1 MNEQLAKQILKI
13 FANNPFDA
21 YNHKQISSR
30 IGAGSKAERQE
41 VIRTMQEL
49 AEQKHL
55 VEDSHKGKYKI
66 NPKSIDDELMPQNYV
81 VGTIDMKQGGKAYV
95 IPEEEGREDIQ
106 IAPNNTHHALHG
118 DTVKVLMFPQR
129 KMHKPE
135 GQVVEI
141 LKRAK
146 TRFVGVIQKQERF
159 AFMVSDSRTMQ
170 VDIFIHI
177 DDLAGA
183 ENGEKVLVEMTDWPE
198 RMNNPVGK
206 VIKRL
211 GKPGDNNV
219 EMQSILAE
227 YDFPLDFPKEV
238 EEEAKKIKKPTK
250 KEISSRRDFRDVTTF
265 TIDPADAKDFDDA
278 LSFRE
283 LPNGHVE
290 VGVHIADVSYYVKP
304 GSAIDREAYERGTSV
319 YLVDRTIPMLPEKLC
334 NEVCSLRQDEE
345 KLCFSVVMEMDAKGK
360 VHNTWM
366 GKTVIKSDRR
376 MAYEEAQ
383 EIIENG
389 DLKNE
394 KSADAV
400 TVAIL
405 KLHSIAEKLRVARYK
420 SGAINF
426 ETQEVKFQLDENA
439 KPIGVYIK
447 ESKEANWLIEEFM
460 LLANRSVAEYIG
472 KPTNRV
478 KSSKNSTTRTFVYRV
493 HDEPNPEKLNTF
505 VEFVAKLGFSM
516 KTSSRKAL
524 AESYNRLF
532 ENISGRGE
540 EHMVDTIAIRTM
552 SKAYYSTEN
561 IGHYGLAFPYYTH
574 FTSPIRRYPDLM
586 VHRLLERYLEGGA
599 SVNADEYEDYCRH
612 CSVMEKKAADAE
624 RTSVKYKQAE
634 YLADKLGQVF
644 PALISGV
651 SKWGIYAEIEGN
663 KCEGM
668 IPIGSLKDDYYM
680 LDEDNYQVIGRRHGR
695 CYKLGYPVHI
705 RVRKVDLLK
714 KQIDFDLVEEEDT
727 RAPKHESK
735 KKSHKETQK
744 PKSHG
749 RKKKGAKRGL
759 MVLACCLLALG
770 CQQVPQVPAE
780 PDYADTTQ
788 WFVADRG
795 AGVDVFYITS
805 TETDDYPMGGA
816 VWYFSDTYNDSLR
829 ALLQGEMTGVDQ
841 LLAGDL
847 NFYSPYYRQCSMETF
862 TADSLVAE
870 RMPLAMGDVK
880 RAFDY
885 YIEHLNGGRPFIV
898 AGFSQGAI
906 GVVELLKHMDDEA
919 YSRMVAAYVIGWKVT
934 DDDLAATTHILAAR
948 DSADLG
954 VTVCYNSVRTPQCAI
969 PMLSEGNRMAINP
982 LNWRTDGEPATT
994 VFRGDTLTVTLDTAS
1009 LLLCVDGYTR
1019 NDYML
1024 PLVGV
1029 DGNYHCLDI
1038 TLYAEAIRRNIALRA
1053 KLMH

>member
-1 MNEQLAKQILKI
+1 MNEQLAKQILKV

-21 YNHKQISSR
+21 FNHKQISSR

-41 VIRTMQEL
+41 VIRTIQQL
-49 AEQKHL
+49 AEDKHL
-55 VEDSHKGKYKI
+55 VEDDHKGKYRI
-66 NPKSIDDELMPQNYV
+66 NPKSINDDLLPRNYV
-81 VGTIDMKQGGKAYV
+81 TGTIDMKQGGKAYL
-95 IPEEEGREDIQ
+95 IPIENEKLKIENSADAGNNSQFSILNYQFTEDIQ

-141 LKRAK
+141 IKRAK

-159 AFMVSDSRTMQ
+159 AFMVSDSRTMP

-250 KEISSRRDFRDVTTF
+250 KELAGRKDFRDVTTF

-283 LPNGHVE
+283 LANGHVE
-290 VGVHIADVSYYVKP
+290 VGVHIADVSHYVKP

-334 NEVCSLRQDEE
+334 NEVCSLRQDED

-360 VHNTWM
+360 IYNSWM
-366 GKTVIKSDRR
+366 GKTVIRSDRR

-389 DLKNE
+389 ELKIEN
-394 KSADAV
+394 SADAV
-400 TVAIL
+400 AVAIL
-405 KLHSIAEKLRVARYK
+405 KLHGIAEKLRAARYR

-460 LLANRSVAEYIG
+460 LLANRTVAEYIG
-472 KPTNRV
+472 KPRN
-478 KSSKNSTTRTFVYRV
+478 KTFVYRV

-532 ENISGRGE
+532 ENIAGRGE

-586 VHRLLERYLEGGA
+586 VHRLLERYLQGGA

-612 CSVMEKKAADAE
+612 CSIMEKKAADAE

-705 RVRKVDLLK
+705 RVRHVDLLK
-714 KQIDFDLVEEEDT
+714 KQIDFDLVEEDEPMADKYN
-727 RAPKHESK
+727 PQ
-735 KKSHKETQK
+735 KSHK
-744 PKSHG
+744 G
-749 RKKKGAKRGL
+749 KKEKRSNPNNKKAK
-759 MVLACCLLALG
+759 
-770 CQQVPQVPAE
+770 
-780 PDYADTTQ
+780 
-788 WFVADRG
+788 
-795 AGVDVFYITS
+795 
-805 TETDDYPMGGA
+805 
-816 VWYFSDTYNDSLR
+816 
-829 ALLQGEMTGVDQ
+829 
-841 LLAGDL
+841 
-847 NFYSPYYRQCSMETF
+847 
-862 TADSLVAE
+862 
-870 RMPLAMGDVK
+870 K
-880 RAFDY
+880 
-885 YIEHLNGGRPFIV
+885 
-898 AGFSQGAI
+898 
-906 GVVELLKHMDDEA
+906 
-919 YSRMVAAYVIGWKVT
+919 
-934 DDDLAATTHILAAR
+934 
-948 DSADLG
+948 
-954 VTVCYNSVRTPQCAI
+954 
-969 PMLSEGNRMAINP
+969 
-982 LNWRTDGEPATT
+982 
-994 VFRGDTLTVTLDTAS
+994 
-1009 LLLCVDGYTR
+1009 
-1019 NDYML
+1019 
-1024 PLVGV
+1024 
-1029 DGNYHCLDI
+1029 
-1038 TLYAEAIRRNIALRA
+1038 
-1053 KLMH
+1053 

>member
-1 MNEQLAKQILKI
+1 MNENLAKQILKI

-21 YNHKQISSR
+21 YNHKQIASR
-30 IGAGSKAERQE
+30 IGANSKAERQE
-41 VIRTMQEL
+41 VIRTMQAL
-49 AEQKHL
+49 AEDKHL
-55 VEDSHKGKYKI
+55 VEDDHKGKFKI
-66 NPKSIDDELMPQNYV
+66 NPKSIDDELLPQNYV
-81 VGTIDMKQGGKAYV
+81 TGTIDMKQGGKAYV

-118 DTVKVLMFPQR
+118 DTVKVMLFPQR

-141 LKRAK
+141 IRRAK

-159 AFMVSDSRTMQ
+159 AFMVSDSRTMP

-177 DDLAGA
+177 DDLGGA

-227 YDFPLDFPKEV
+227 YDFPLEFPKEV

-250 KEISSRRDFRDVTTF
+250 KEIASRRDFRDITTF

-283 LPNGHVE
+283 LENGHVE

-345 KLCFSVVMEMDAKGK
+345 KLCFSVVMEMDSKGK
-360 VHNTWM
+360 VYDSWM
-366 GKTVIKSDRR
+366 GKSVIKSDRR

-389 DLKNE
+389 ELKIEN
-394 KSADAV
+394 SADVVA
-400 TVAIL
+400 VAIL
-405 KLHSIAEKLRVARYK
+405 KLHGIAEKLRAARYK

-460 LLANRSVAEYIG
+460 LLANRTVAEYVG
-472 KPTNRV
+472 KTSRHQDI
-478 KSSKNSTTRTFVYRV
+478 KTSSSKGSKSRSLEVSKTFVYRV

-532 ENISGRGE
+532 ENIAGRGE

-561 IGHYGLAFPYYTH
+561 IGHYGLAFPHYPH

-586 VHRLLERYLEGGA
+586 VHRLLDLYLHDGK

-634 YLADKLGQVF
+634 YLSDKLGQVF

-705 RVRKVDLLK
+705 RVRHVDLLK
-714 KQIDFDLVEEEDT
+714 KQIDFELVEEDD
-727 RAPKHESK
+727 R
-735 KKSHKETQK
+735 
-744 PKSHG
+744 
-749 RKKKGAKRGL
+749 
-759 MVLACCLLALG
+759 
-770 CQQVPQVPAE
+770 VPAAGKQAAQVPAS
-780 PDYADTTQ
+780 AKGKSQ
-788 WFVADRG
+788 RNRKV
-795 AGVDVFYITS
+795 
-805 TETDDYPMGGA
+805 
-816 VWYFSDTYNDSLR
+816 
-829 ALLQGEMTGVDQ
+829 
-841 LLAGDL
+841 
-847 NFYSPYYRQCSMETF
+847 SPQPKE
-862 TADSLVAE
+862 D
-870 RMPLAMGDVK
+870 K
-880 RAFDY
+880 KK
-885 YIEHLNGGRPFIV
+885 
-898 AGFSQGAI
+898 
-906 GVVELLKHMDDEA
+906 KH
-919 YSRMVAAYVIGWKVT
+919 SRR
-934 DDDLAATTHILAAR
+934 HR
-948 DSADLG
+948 
-954 VTVCYNSVRTPQCAI
+954 
-969 PMLSEGNRMAINP
+969 
-982 LNWRTDGEPATT
+982 
-994 VFRGDTLTVTLDTAS
+994 
-1009 LLLCVDGYTR
+1009 
-1019 NDYML
+1019 
-1024 PLVGV
+1024 
-1029 DGNYHCLDI
+1029 
-1038 TLYAEAIRRNIALRA
+1038 
-1053 KLMH
+1053 

>member
-1 MNEQLAKQILKI
+1 MNDNLARQILKI

-41 VIRTMQEL
+41 VIRTIQEL
-49 AEQKHL
+49 AEEKHL

-66 NPKSIDDELMPQNYV
+66 NPKSISDDLLPQNYI

-95 IPEEEGREDIQ
+95 IPEEEGREDVQ

-141 LKRAK
+141 IKRAK
-146 TRFVGVIQKQERF
+146 TRFVGVVQRQERF
-159 AFMVSDSRTMQ
+159 AFVVSDSRTMQ

-177 DDLAGA
+177 DDLGGA

-211 GKPGDNNV
+211 GRPGDNNV
-219 EMQSILAE
+219 EMQSILVE
-227 YDFPLDFPKEV
+227 YDFPLDFPKAV
-238 EEEAKKIKKPTK
+238 EEEAKKIRKPTK
-250 KEISSRRDFRDVTTF
+250 KEIASRRDYREVTTF

-278 LSFRE
+278 LSFKE
-283 LPNGHVE
+283 LGNGHFE
-290 VGVHIADVSYYVKP
+290 VGVHIADVSHYVKP

-360 VHNTWM
+360 VYDTWM
-366 GKTVIKSDRR
+366 GKSVIRSDRR

-383 EIIENG
+383 EIIEDG
-389 DLKNE
+389 
-394 KSADAV
+394 KSIDAV
-400 TVAIL
+400 SEAIL
-405 KLHSIAEKLRVARYK
+405 KLHGIASVLRAARYK
-420 SGAINF
+420 DGAINF
-426 ETQEVKFQLDENA
+426 ESQEVKFQLDENA

-460 LLANRSVAEYIG
+460 LMANRSVAEYIG
-472 KPTNRV
+472 KPSG
-478 KSSKNSTTRTFVYRV
+478 KSGKSGKTGGIVCTFVYRV

-505 VEFVAKLGFSM
+505 VEFVSKLGFSM

-532 ENISGRGE
+532 ETIAGRGE

-561 IGHYGLAFPYYTH
+561 IGHYGLAFRYYTH

-586 VHRLLERYLEGGA
+586 VHRLLERYLNGGT

-634 YLADKLGQVF
+634 YLSDRLGQVF

-668 IPIGSLKDDYYM
+668 IPIGSLRDDYYM

-695 CYKLGYPVHI
+695 TYKLGYPVNI
-705 RVRKVDLLK
+705 RVKHVDLLK
-714 KQIDFDLVEEEDT
+714 KQIYFELVEEDESMPVAQRKQPRKGVSEHRHNTKKDT
-727 RAPKHESK
+727 
-735 KKSHKETQK
+735 
-744 PKSHG
+744 
-749 RKKKGAKRGL
+749 KKGKTSSRGKKR
-759 MVLACCLLALG
+759 
-770 CQQVPQVPAE
+770 
-780 PDYADTTQ
+780 
-788 WFVADRG
+788 
-795 AGVDVFYITS
+795 
-805 TETDDYPMGGA
+805 
-816 VWYFSDTYNDSLR
+816 
-829 ALLQGEMTGVDQ
+829 
-841 LLAGDL
+841 
-847 NFYSPYYRQCSMETF
+847 
-862 TADSLVAE
+862 
-870 RMPLAMGDVK
+870 K
-880 RAFDY
+880 
-885 YIEHLNGGRPFIV
+885 
-898 AGFSQGAI
+898 
-906 GVVELLKHMDDEA
+906 
-919 YSRMVAAYVIGWKVT
+919 
-934 DDDLAATTHILAAR
+934 
-948 DSADLG
+948 
-954 VTVCYNSVRTPQCAI
+954 NS
-969 PMLSEGNRMAINP
+969 
-982 LNWRTDGEPATT
+982 
-994 VFRGDTLTVTLDTAS
+994 
-1009 LLLCVDGYTR
+1009 
-1019 NDYML
+1019 
-1024 PLVGV
+1024 
-1029 DGNYHCLDI
+1029 
-1038 TLYAEAIRRNIALRA
+1038 
-1053 KLMH
+1053 

>member
-1 MNEQLAKQILKI
+1 MNEELAKQILKV
-13 FANNPFDA
+13 FVNNPFDA
-21 YNHKQISSR
+21 YNHKQINSR
-30 IGAGSKAERQE
+30 IGASSKAERQE
-41 VIRTMQEL
+41 VIRTIQHLAQE
-49 AEQKHL
+49 KHL
-55 VEDSHKGKYKI
+55 IPDDHQGKYRI

-106 IAPNNTHHALHG
+106 IAPNNTNHALHG
-118 DTVKVLMFPQR
+118 DTVRVLMFPQR

-141 LKRAK
+141 LHRAK
-146 TRFVGVIQKQERF
+146 TRFVGVIQRQERF

-170 VDIFIHI
+170 VDIFIHN

-183 ENGEKVLVEMTDWPE
+183 ENGEKVLVEMTEWPE

-227 YDFPLDFPKEV
+227 YDFPLDFPSEV
-238 EEEAKKIKKPTK
+238 EDEAKKIKKPTK
-250 KEISSRRDFRDVTTF
+250 KEIASRRDFRDITTF

-283 LPNGHVE
+283 LPNGRVE

-304 GSAIDREAYERGTSV
+304 GSSIDREAYERGTSV

-334 NEVCSLRQDEE
+334 NDVCSLRQDED
-345 KLCFSVVMEMDAKGK
+345 KLCFSVVMEMDGKGK
-360 VHNTWM
+360 VYNTWM
-366 GKTVIKSDRR
+366 GKSVIRSDRR

-383 EIIENG
+383 EIIESQPVYRYTG
-389 DLKNE
+389 IPVNE
-394 KSADAV
+394 
-400 TVAIL
+400 AIL
-405 KLHSIAEKLRVARYK
+405 KLHAIATKLREARYK

-460 LLANRSVAEYIG
+460 LLANRTVAEYIG
-472 KPTNRV
+472 KP
-478 KSSKNSTTRTFVYRV
+478 KNRTFVYRV

-505 VEFVAKLGFSM
+505 VEFVSKLGFSM

-532 ENISGRGE
+532 ENIAGRGE

-586 VHRLLERYLEGGA
+586 VHRLLDLYLHDGK

-634 YLADKLGQVF
+634 YLADKLGQIF

-680 LDEDNYQVIGRRHGR
+680 LDEDNYQVIGRRYGR
-695 CYKLGYPVHI
+695 TYKLGYPVHI

-714 KQIDFDLVEEEDT
+714 KQIDFDLVEEDSIS
-727 RAPKHESK
+727 PKQTSHPK
-735 KKSHKETQK
+735 AHGKS
-744 PKSHG
+744 PKGKSPKG
-749 RKKKGAKRGL
+749 KQQRKR
-759 MVLACCLLALG
+759 
-770 CQQVPQVPAE
+770 
-780 PDYADTTQ
+780 
-788 WFVADRG
+788 
-795 AGVDVFYITS
+795 
-805 TETDDYPMGGA
+805 
-816 VWYFSDTYNDSLR
+816 
-829 ALLQGEMTGVDQ
+829 
-841 LLAGDL
+841 
-847 NFYSPYYRQCSMETF
+847 
-862 TADSLVAE
+862 
-870 RMPLAMGDVK
+870 
-880 RAFDY
+880 
-885 YIEHLNGGRPFIV
+885 
-898 AGFSQGAI
+898 
-906 GVVELLKHMDDEA
+906 
-919 YSRMVAAYVIGWKVT
+919 
-934 DDDLAATTHILAAR
+934 
-948 DSADLG
+948 
-954 VTVCYNSVRTPQCAI
+954 
-969 PMLSEGNRMAINP
+969 
-982 LNWRTDGEPATT
+982 
-994 VFRGDTLTVTLDTAS
+994 
-1009 LLLCVDGYTR
+1009 
-1019 NDYML
+1019 
-1024 PLVGV
+1024 
-1029 DGNYHCLDI
+1029 
-1038 TLYAEAIRRNIALRA
+1038 
-1053 KLMH
+1053 

>member
-1 MNEQLAKQILKI
+1 MRYVNIMNEQLAKQILKI

-81 VGTIDMKQGGKAYV
+81 TGTIDMKQGGKAYV

-141 LKRAK
+141 IKRAK
-146 TRFVGVIQKQERF
+146 TRFVGVIQKQDRF
-159 AFMVSDSRTMQ
+159 AFMVSDSRTMP

-177 DDLAGA
+177 DDLGGA

-278 LSFRE
+278 ISFRE

-334 NEVCSLRQDEE
+334 NEVCSLRQDED
-345 KLCFSVVMEMDAKGK
+345 KLCFSVVMEMDSKGK
-360 VHNTWM
+360 VYNTWM
-366 GKTVIKSDRR
+366 GKTVICSNRR

-383 EIIENG
+383 EIIEANTVPDGSPVG
-389 DLKNE
+389 D
-394 KSADAV
+394 
-400 TVAIL
+400 AIL
-405 KLHSIAEKLRVARYK
+405 KLHAIATKLRAARYK

-472 KPTNRV
+472 KP
-478 KSSKNSTTRTFVYRV
+478 KNRTFVYRV

-532 ENISGRGE
+532 ENIAGRGE

-561 IGHYGLAFPYYTH
+561 IGHYGLAFAYYTH

-586 VHRLLERYLEGGA
+586 VHRLLDLYLHDGA
-599 SVNADEYEDYCRH
+599 SVKAAEYEDYCKH
-612 CSVMEKKAADAE
+612 CSIMEKKAADAE

-705 RVRKVDLLK
+705 RVRRVDLLK
-714 KQIDFDLVEEEDT
+714 KQIDFDLVDDEELN
-727 RAPKHESK
+727 APKISRPSK
-735 KKSHKETQK
+735 PSGKDRK
-744 PKSHG
+744 PKGKQSHR
-749 RKKKGAKRGL
+749 RK
-759 MVLACCLLALG
+759 
-770 CQQVPQVPAE
+770 
-780 PDYADTTQ
+780 
-788 WFVADRG
+788 
-795 AGVDVFYITS
+795 
-805 TETDDYPMGGA
+805 
-816 VWYFSDTYNDSLR
+816 
-829 ALLQGEMTGVDQ
+829 
-841 LLAGDL
+841 
-847 NFYSPYYRQCSMETF
+847 
-862 TADSLVAE
+862 
-870 RMPLAMGDVK
+870 
-880 RAFDY
+880 
-885 YIEHLNGGRPFIV
+885 
-898 AGFSQGAI
+898 
-906 GVVELLKHMDDEA
+906 
-919 YSRMVAAYVIGWKVT
+919 SR
-934 DDDLAATTHILAAR
+934 
-948 DSADLG
+948 
-954 VTVCYNSVRTPQCAI
+954 
-969 PMLSEGNRMAINP
+969 
-982 LNWRTDGEPATT
+982 
-994 VFRGDTLTVTLDTAS
+994 
-1009 LLLCVDGYTR
+1009 
-1019 NDYML
+1019 
-1024 PLVGV
+1024 
-1029 DGNYHCLDI
+1029 
-1038 TLYAEAIRRNIALRA
+1038 
-1053 KLMH
+1053 

>member
-1 MNEQLAKQILKI
+1 MRYVNIMNEQLAKQILKI

-66 NPKSIDDELMPQNYV
+66 NPKSIDDDLMPQNYV

-106 IAPNNTHHALHG
+106 IAPNNTNHALHG

-146 TRFVGVIQKQERF
+146 IRFVGVIQKQERF
-159 AFMVSDSRTMQ
+159 AFMVSDSRTMP

-250 KEISSRRDFRDVTTF
+250 KEIASRRDFRDVTTF

-345 KLCFSVVMEMDAKGK
+345 KLCFSVVMEMDNKGK
-360 VHNTWM
+360 VYCTWM
-366 GKTVIKSDRR
+366 GKTVICSDRR

-383 EIIENG
+383 EIIEANTVPAGSPVG
-389 DLKNE
+389 D
-394 KSADAV
+394 
-400 TVAIL
+400 AIL
-405 KLHSIAEKLRVARYK
+405 KLHAIATKLRAARYK
-420 SGAINF
+420 NGAINF

-460 LLANRSVAEYIG
+460 LLANRTVAEFIG
-472 KPTNRV
+472 KP
-478 KSSKNSTTRTFVYRV
+478 KNKTFVYRV

-532 ENISGRGE
+532 ENIAGRGE

-561 IGHYGLAFPYYTH
+561 IGHYGLAFAYYTH

-586 VHRLLERYLEGGA
+586 VHRLLDLYLHDGA
-599 SVNADEYEDYCRH
+599 SVKAAEYEDYCKH
-612 CSVMEKKAADAE
+612 CSIMEKKAADAE

-714 KQIDFDLVEEEDT
+714 KQIDFDLVEEDST
-727 RAPKHESK
+727 SRKDIKVRSK
-735 KKSHKETQK
+735 KIEKTKSGRDKKAKKQK
-744 PKSHG
+744 
-749 RKKKGAKRGL
+749 
-759 MVLACCLLALG
+759 
-770 CQQVPQVPAE
+770 
-780 PDYADTTQ
+780 
-788 WFVADRG
+788 
-795 AGVDVFYITS
+795 
-805 TETDDYPMGGA
+805 
-816 VWYFSDTYNDSLR
+816 
-829 ALLQGEMTGVDQ
+829 
-841 LLAGDL
+841 
-847 NFYSPYYRQCSMETF
+847 
-862 TADSLVAE
+862 
-870 RMPLAMGDVK
+870 
-880 RAFDY
+880 
-885 YIEHLNGGRPFIV
+885 
-898 AGFSQGAI
+898 
-906 GVVELLKHMDDEA
+906 
-919 YSRMVAAYVIGWKVT
+919 SR
-934 DDDLAATTHILAAR
+934 
-948 DSADLG
+948 
-954 VTVCYNSVRTPQCAI
+954 
-969 PMLSEGNRMAINP
+969 NR
-982 LNWRTDGEPATT
+982 
-994 VFRGDTLTVTLDTAS
+994 
-1009 LLLCVDGYTR
+1009 
-1019 NDYML
+1019 
-1024 PLVGV
+1024 
-1029 DGNYHCLDI
+1029 
-1038 TLYAEAIRRNIALRA
+1038 
-1053 KLMH
+1053 

>member
-1 MNEQLAKQILKI
+1 MNEILAKQILKI

-41 VIRTMQEL
+41 VIRTIQQL
-49 AEQKHL
+49 AEDKHL
-55 VEDSHKGKYKI
+55 IEDDHKGKYKI
-66 NPKSIDDELMPQNYV
+66 NPKSIDDDLVPKNYV
-81 VGTIDMKQGGKAYV
+81 EGTIDMKQSGKAYV
-95 IPEEEGREDIQ
+95 IPNEEGREDIQ

-118 DTVKVLMFPQR
+118 DTVRVLMFPQR

-159 AFMVSDSRTMQ
+159 AFMVSDSRTMP

-177 DDLAGA
+177 DDLGGA

-206 VIKRL
+206 VVKRL

-227 YDFPLDFPKEV
+227 YDFPLEFPKAAED
-238 EEEAKKIKKPTK
+238 EAKKIRRPTK
-250 KEISSRRDFRDVTTF
+250 KEVASRRDFRDVLTF

-278 LSFRE
+278 LSYRE
-283 LPNGHVE
+283 LGNGHVE
-290 VGVHIADVSYYVKP
+290 VGVHIADVSHYVKP

-334 NEVCSLRQDEE
+334 NDVCSLRQDEE
-345 KLCFSVVMEMDAKGK
+345 KLCFSVVMEMDAKAK
-360 VHNTWM
+360 VLGSWM
-366 GKTVIKSDRR
+366 GKTVIRSDRR

-389 DLKNE
+389 VPKE
-394 KSADAV
+394 KSGDS
-400 TVAIL
+400 TELEHAIL
-405 KLHSIAEKLRVARYK
+405 SLHALASKLREARFK
-420 SGAINF
+420 TGAINF

-460 LLANRSVAEYIG
+460 LLANKTVAEYIG
-472 KPTNRV
+472 KPAGKAKNGTTN
-478 KSSKNSTTRTFVYRV
+478 KAKTFVYRV

-516 KTSSRKAL
+516 KTGSRKAL

-532 ENISGRGE
+532 ENIAGRGE
-540 EHMVDTIAIRTM
+540 ENMIDTIAIRTM

-586 VHRLLERYLEGGA
+586 VHRLLDLYLHDGKSA
-599 SVNADEYEDYCRH
+599 SADEYEEYCKH
-612 CSVMEKKAADAE
+612 CSMMEKKAADAE

-634 YLADKLGQVF
+634 FLADKLGQVF

-651 SKWGIYAEIEGN
+651 SKWGVYAEIEGN

-695 CYKLGYPVHI
+695 TYKLGYPVNI
-705 RVRKVDLLK
+705 RVKRVDMLK
-714 KQIDFDLVEEEDT
+714 KQIDFELVDDEEPQRT
-727 RAPKHESK
+727 KQPAKGGSK
-735 KKSHKETQK
+735 K
-744 PKSHG
+744 
-749 RKKKGAKRGL
+749 
-759 MVLACCLLALG
+759 
-770 CQQVPQVPAE
+770 PQ
-780 PDYADTTQ
+780 
-788 WFVADRG
+788 
-795 AGVDVFYITS
+795 
-805 TETDDYPMGGA
+805 
-816 VWYFSDTYNDSLR
+816 
-829 ALLQGEMTGVDQ
+829 
-841 LLAGDL
+841 
-847 NFYSPYYRQCSMETF
+847 
-862 TADSLVAE
+862 
-870 RMPLAMGDVK
+870 
-880 RAFDY
+880 
-885 YIEHLNGGRPFIV
+885 
-898 AGFSQGAI
+898 
-906 GVVELLKHMDDEA
+906 
-919 YSRMVAAYVIGWKVT
+919 
-934 DDDLAATTHILAAR
+934 
-948 DSADLG
+948 
-954 VTVCYNSVRTPQCAI
+954 
-969 PMLSEGNRMAINP
+969 
-982 LNWRTDGEPATT
+982 
-994 VFRGDTLTVTLDTAS
+994 RGDANNGKA
-1009 LLLCVDGYTR
+1009 DGKK
-1019 NDYML
+1019 
-1024 PLVGV
+1024 P
-1029 DGNYHCLDI
+1029 
-1038 TLYAEAIRRNIALRA
+1038 RRHPKKHSKQAT
-1053 KLMH
+1053 K

>member
-1 MNEQLAKQILKI
+1 MNENLAKQILKI

-21 YNHKQISSR
+21 YNHKQIASR
-30 IGAGSKAERQE
+30 IGANSKAERQE

-66 NPKSIDDELMPQNYV
+66 NPKSIDDELLPQNYV
-81 VGTIDMKQGGKAYV
+81 TGTIDMKQGGKAYV
-95 IPEEEGREDIQ
+95 IPDEEGREDIQ

-141 LKRAK
+141 IKRAK
-146 TRFVGVIQKQERF
+146 TRFVGVIQRQERF
-159 AFMVSDSRTMQ
+159 AFMVSDSRTMP

-177 DDLAGA
+177 DDLGGA

-250 KEISSRRDFRDVTTF
+250 KEIASRRDFRDVTTF

-278 LSFRE
+278 LSFQE

-345 KLCFSVVMEMDAKGK
+345 KLCFSVVMEMDNKGK
-360 VHNTWM
+360 VYDTWM
-366 GKTVIKSDRR
+366 GKSVIKSNRR

-383 EIIENG
+383 EIIESN
-389 DLKNE
+389 
-394 KSADAV
+394 
-400 TVAIL
+400 TVPDGSPVGKAIL
-405 KLHSIAEKLRVARYK
+405 ALHAIAQKLRAARYK

-460 LLANRSVAEYIG
+460 LLANKTVAEYIG
-472 KPTNRV
+472 KPS
-478 KSSKNSTTRTFVYRV
+478 KSSATSKSRNTRTFVYRV

-532 ENISGRGE
+532 ENIAGRGE

-586 VHRLLERYLEGGA
+586 VHRLLERYLQGGT
-599 SVNADEYEDYCRH
+599 SVKAAEYEDYCKH
-612 CSVMEKKAADAE
+612 CSIMEKKAADAE

-634 YLADKLGQVF
+634 FLADKLGQVF

-714 KQIDFDLVEEEDT
+714 KQIDFDLVEEDDLLGART
-727 RAPKHESK
+727 SSSAKKRNDKSPHNKKGSPSAKDNK
-735 KKSHKETQK
+735 KKSH
-744 PKSHG
+744 SRH
-749 RKKKGAKRGL
+749 KR
-759 MVLACCLLALG
+759 
-770 CQQVPQVPAE
+770 
-780 PDYADTTQ
+780 
-788 WFVADRG
+788 
-795 AGVDVFYITS
+795 
-805 TETDDYPMGGA
+805 
-816 VWYFSDTYNDSLR
+816 
-829 ALLQGEMTGVDQ
+829 
-841 LLAGDL
+841 
-847 NFYSPYYRQCSMETF
+847 
-862 TADSLVAE
+862 
-870 RMPLAMGDVK
+870 
-880 RAFDY
+880 
-885 YIEHLNGGRPFIV
+885 
-898 AGFSQGAI
+898 
-906 GVVELLKHMDDEA
+906 
-919 YSRMVAAYVIGWKVT
+919 
-934 DDDLAATTHILAAR
+934 
-948 DSADLG
+948 
-954 VTVCYNSVRTPQCAI
+954 
-969 PMLSEGNRMAINP
+969 
-982 LNWRTDGEPATT
+982 
-994 VFRGDTLTVTLDTAS
+994 
-1009 LLLCVDGYTR
+1009 
-1019 NDYML
+1019 
-1024 PLVGV
+1024 
-1029 DGNYHCLDI
+1029 
-1038 TLYAEAIRRNIALRA
+1038 
-1053 KLMH
+1053 

>member
-21 YNHKQISSR
+21 FNHKQISSR
-30 IGAGSKAERQE
+30 LGIATKRDRQE
-41 VIRTMQEL
+41 VIRAIQQL
-49 AEQKHL
+49 AEDKKL
-55 VEDSHKGKYKI
+55 VEDDHQGKYKI
-66 NPKSIDDELMPQNYV
+66 NPKSIDDDLLPKSFV
-81 VGTIDMKQGGKAYV
+81 TGTIDMKQGGKAYV

-118 DTVKVLMFPQR
+118 DTVRVLMFPQR

-159 AFMVSDSRTMQ
+159 AFMVSDSRTMP

-177 DDLAGA
+177 DDLGGA

-206 VIKRL
+206 VVKRL

-238 EEEAKKIKKPTK
+238 EEEAKKIRKPTK
-250 KEISSRRDFRDVTTF
+250 KEIASRRDFRDVTTF

-345 KLCFSVVMEMDAKGK
+345 KLCFSVVMEMDGKAK
-360 VHNTWM
+360 VLNTWM
-366 GKTVIKSDRR
+366 GKTVIRSDRR

-383 EIIENG
+383 AIIESG
-389 DLKNE
+389 VSDGTAVAPTPTPV
-394 KSADAV
+394 ADA
-400 TVAIL
+400 IL
-405 KLHSIAEKLRVARYK
+405 ALHALATILRNQRYK

-460 LLANRSVAEYIG
+460 LLANKTVAESIG
-472 KPTNRV
+472 KPTS
-478 KSSKNSTTRTFVYRV
+478 KTSKTSKTSSTRTFVYRV

-505 VEFVAKLGFSM
+505 VEFVSKLGFSM

-532 ENISGRGE
+532 ENIAGRGE

-586 VHRLLERYLEGGA
+586 VHRLLEYYLGVKGSEKGVKG
-599 SVNADEYEDYCRH
+599 SERTNAKVPNRDVYEDYCKH
-612 CSVMEKKAADAE
+612 CSIMEKKAADAE

-634 YLADKLGQVF
+634 FLADKLGQVF

-714 KQIDFDLVEEEDT
+714 KQIDFDLVDEEEPQSKSQ
-727 RAPKHESK
+727 PKHRKSSQHGKTSQRGKGKGK
-735 KKSHKETQK
+735 KH
-744 PKSHG
+744 
-749 RKKKGAKRGL
+749 
-759 MVLACCLLALG
+759 
-770 CQQVPQVPAE
+770 
-780 PDYADTTQ
+780 
-788 WFVADRG
+788 
-795 AGVDVFYITS
+795 
-805 TETDDYPMGGA
+805 
-816 VWYFSDTYNDSLR
+816 
-829 ALLQGEMTGVDQ
+829 
-841 LLAGDL
+841 
-847 NFYSPYYRQCSMETF
+847 
-862 TADSLVAE
+862 
-870 RMPLAMGDVK
+870 
-880 RAFDY
+880 
-885 YIEHLNGGRPFIV
+885 
-898 AGFSQGAI
+898 
-906 GVVELLKHMDDEA
+906 
-919 YSRMVAAYVIGWKVT
+919 
-934 DDDLAATTHILAAR
+934 
-948 DSADLG
+948 
-954 VTVCYNSVRTPQCAI
+954 
-969 PMLSEGNRMAINP
+969 
-982 LNWRTDGEPATT
+982 
-994 VFRGDTLTVTLDTAS
+994 
-1009 LLLCVDGYTR
+1009 
-1019 NDYML
+1019 
-1024 PLVGV
+1024 
-1029 DGNYHCLDI
+1029 
-1038 TLYAEAIRRNIALRA
+1038 
-1053 KLMH
+1053 